1 MSPRD
6 PSRLKKRPT
15 APTVNAS
22 IGRPQPP
29 GYGAPEMDKDRDYYG
44 VLRVAPEAPA
54 AIIEASYRTLKQ
66 RLRARSG
73 SIAEEALLDEAY
85 RVLADPEQR
94 AAFDLEHDV
103 ALSQRAADFA
113 STAVL
118 DPDAERYAAHRCL
131 FCGAA
136 HGLDRT
142 LTRDDDCRECG
153 SPLYPAERQRL
164 EYSGQRMLRRIPK
177 RREIDLY
184 VTWPQPAPYSAEMR
198 DISLNG
204 MRFAAAAPLEQNQ
217 IVKID
222 CASCA
227 AVARV
232 AHCEHD
238 GRDSAGAECWLV
250 GVEFLTL
257 RFRNARGT
265 FISARA

>member
-1 MSPRD
+1 MRAAAG
-6 PSRLKKRPT
+6 LKKT
-15 APTVNAS
+15 AISPTVNAS
-22 IGRPQPP
+22 IGGPP
-29 GYGAPEMDKDRDYYG
+29 HPSYGAPDMDRDRDHYRI
-44 VLRVAPEAPA
+44 LRVAPEAPA
-54 AIIEASYRTLKQ
+54 AMIEASYRTLKQ

-73 SIAEEALLDEAY
+73 SIAEEALLDEAH
-85 RVLADPEQR
+85 RVLSDPERR
-94 AAFDLEHDV
+94 AAFDLERDL
-103 ALSQRAADFA
+103 AMSQREDFA
-113 STAVL
+113 ATAVL

-142 LTRDDDCRECG
+142 LTSDDDCRECG

-177 RREIDLY
+177 RRDIDLY
-184 VTWPQPAPYSAEMR
+184 VTWPQAAPYSAEMR

-204 MRFAAAAPLEQNQ
+204 MQFAAAAPLELNQ

-232 AHCEHD
+232 AHCEHAR
-238 GRDSAGAECWLV
+238 GDSAAPAHWVV

-257 RFRNARGT
+257 RFRSARGT

>member
-1 MSPRD
+1 
-6 PSRLKKRPT
+6 
-15 APTVNAS
+15 
-22 IGRPQPP
+22 
-29 GYGAPEMDKDRDYYG
+29 MDKDRDYYG
-44 VLRVAPEAPA
+44 VLQVAPEAPA

-73 SIAEEALLDEAY
+73 SIADEALLDEAY
-85 RVLADPEQR
+85 RVLSDPERR
-94 AAFDLEHDV
+94 AAFDLERDV
-103 ALSQRAADFA
+103 ALSQREADFA
-113 STAVL
+113 ATGVL

-131 FCGAA
+131 FCGSA
-136 HGLDRT
+136 HGLDRA
-142 LTRDDDCRECG
+142 LSRDDDCRECG

-177 RREIDLY
+177 RRGIDLY
-184 VTWPQPAPYSAEMR
+184 VTWPQPTAYAAEMR

-204 MRFAAAAPLEQNQ
+204 MQFAAGAPLELNQ

-232 AHCEHD
+232 AHCEHER
-238 GRDSAGAECWLV
+238 GDSAGPERWVV

-257 RFRNARGT
+257 RFRSARGT